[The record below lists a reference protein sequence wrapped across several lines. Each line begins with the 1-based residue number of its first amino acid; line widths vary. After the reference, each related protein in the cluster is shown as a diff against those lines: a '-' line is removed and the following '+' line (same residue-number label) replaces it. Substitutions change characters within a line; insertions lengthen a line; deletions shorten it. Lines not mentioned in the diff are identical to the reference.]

1 MPSYRYSA
9 YDTSGKLRKGILDA
23 PSSTR
28 AGELL
33 AEQNLVAV
41 EIIEGAAES
50 VKKGK
55 VFGLAYHSLFCKGL
69 ASYLNRGVPLAEALR
84 FLSRH
89 SSDRR
94 VSAACLHLHESV
106 QGGKRLSA
114 ALEETGLFRDDLVRI
129 VDSGERTSAMSSVL
143 EQVARQYSMEDK
155 QRRKIRSALTYPVA
169 MSIIGVGVVVFL
181 LTYVVPKLTE
191 LFTEMGQ
198 QLPLPTRILLAI
210 TAFLRSW
217 GLPLLLVLLLLILY
231 IRRRK
236 KKFTLP
242 FFRRVRE
249 NITLS
254 LVMSH
259 LSTLLSAGIPLV
271 QALNMASSMDS
282 NSQRWLEA
290 ARLVKEGFR
299 FDRALEKQGA
309 FSEEVIY
316 ILRIGEMGGDLPG
329 AIKQVSEMN
338 WEEALESMERL
349 STLAEPV
356 LVLFLGFSVGFVV
369 LAILLPIFELSSLA
383 G

>member
-9 YDTSGKLRKGILDA
+9 YDEAGKLRKGVIDA

-33 AEQNLVAV
+33 ADQRLIAV
-41 EIIEGAAES
+41 EIVEGATDS

-106 QGGKRLSA
+106 QAGKRLSA
-114 ALEETGLFRDDLVRI
+114 ALEETGLFRDDLVRVI
-129 VDSGERTSAMSSVL
+129 DSGERTSALNSIL
-143 EQVARQYSMEDK
+143 EQVARQYAMEDR

-169 MSIIGVGVVVFL
+169 MSIIGIGVVVFL

-191 LFTEMGQ
+191 LFAEMGQ
-198 QLPLPTRILLAI
+198 ALPLPTRILLAM
-210 TAFLRSW
+210 TGFLRSW
-217 GLPLLLVLLLLILY
+217 GIPLLLVLILLVFYL
-231 IRRRK
+231 RKRK
-236 KKFTLP
+236 KKLSLP
-242 FFRRVRE
+242 FFRRIRE

-259 LSTLLSAGIPLV
+259 VATLLSAGIPLV
-271 QALNMASSMDS
+271 QALTMASSMDA
-282 NSQRWLEA
+282 NSARWIDA

-309 FSEEVIY
+309 FSEEIIY

-329 AIKQVSEMN
+329 AIRQVAEMN

>member
-9 YDTSGKLRKGILDA
+9 YDTSGKLRKGIIDA

-69 ASYLNRGVPLAEALR
+69 SSYLNRGVPLAEALR

-89 SSDRR
+89 SNDRR

-129 VDSGERTSAMSSVL
+129 VDSGERTSALSGVL
-143 EQVARQYSMEDK
+143 DQVARQYAMEDK

-169 MSIIGVGVVVFL
+169 MSIIGIGVVVFL

-191 LFTEMGQ
+191 LFSEMGQ

-217 GLPLLLVLLLLILY
+217 GLPLLLVLLLVILY

-249 NITLS
+249 SITLS

-271 QALNMASSMDS
+271 QALNMASAMDS
-282 NSQRWLEA
+282 NAQRWLEA

-329 AIKQVSEMN
+329 AIKQVSDMN

>member
-9 YDTSGKLRKGILDA
+9 YDASGKLRKGVIDA

-41 EIIEGAAES
+41 EIVEGATAS
-50 VKKGK
+50 LKKGK

-84 FLSRH
+84 FLGRH

-94 VSAACLHLHESV
+94 VSSACLHLHESV
-106 QGGKRLSA
+106 QAGKRLSA
-114 ALEETGLFRDDLVRI
+114 ALEETGLFREDLVRI
-129 VDSGERTSAMSSVL
+129 VDSGERTSALSGVL
-143 EQVARQYSMEDK
+143 DQVARQYSIEDK
-155 QRRKIRSALTYPVA
+155 QRRKIRSALTYPIA
-169 MSIIGVGVVVFL
+169 MSIIGIGVVVFL

-191 LFTEMGQ
+191 LFSDMGQ
-198 QLPLPTRILLAI
+198 KLPLPTRMLLAM
-210 TAFLRSW
+210 TGFLRSYW
-217 GLPLLLVLLLLILY
+217 IPLILLFLLIFLY
-231 IRRRK
+231 FRRRK

-259 LSTLLSAGIPLV
+259 LGTLLSAGIPLV
-271 QALNMASSMDS
+271 QALAMASSMDS
-282 NSQRWLEA
+282 NSARWLET

-299 FDRALEKQGA
+299 FDRALEKQGT

-349 STLAEPV
+349 STLAEPI
-356 LVLFLGFSVGFVV
+356 LVLFLGVSVGFVV

>member
-9 YDTSGKLRKGILDA
+9 YDKSGKLRKGIIDA

-69 ASYLNRGVPLAEALR
+69 SSYLNRGVPLAEALR

-89 SSDRR
+89 SNDRR

-129 VDSGERTSAMSSVL
+129 VDSGERTSALSGVL
-143 EQVARQYSMEDK
+143 DQVARQYAMEDK
-155 QRRKIRSALTYPVA
+155 QRRKIRQALTYPVA
-169 MSIIGVGVVVFL
+169 MSIIGIGVVVFL

-191 LFTEMGQ
+191 LFSEMGQ

-217 GLPLLLVLLLLILY
+217 GLPLLLVLLLVILY

-249 NITLS
+249 SITLS

-271 QALNMASSMDS
+271 QALNMASAMDS
-282 NSQRWLEA
+282 NAQRWLEA

-329 AIKQVSEMN
+329 AIKQVSDMK

-369 LAILLPIFELSSLA
+369 LAIRLPIFELSSLA

>member
-9 YDTSGKLRKGILDA
+9 YDTSGKLRKGIIDA

-69 ASYLNRGVPLAEALR
+69 SSYLNRGVPLAEALR

-89 SSDRR
+89 SNDRR

-129 VDSGERTSAMSSVL
+129 VDSGERTSALSSVL
-143 EQVARQYSMEDK
+143 EQVARQYTMEDK
-155 QRRKIRSALTYPVA
+155 QRRKIRSALTYPIA
-169 MSIIGVGVVVFL
+169 MSIIGIGVVVFL

-191 LFTEMGQ
+191 LFSEMGQ
-198 QLPLPTRILLAI
+198 KLPLPTRILLGI
-210 TAFLRSW
+210 TGFLRSW
-217 GLPLLLVLLLLILY
+217 GGPLLLVLLLFVLY

-249 NITLS
+249 SITLS

-329 AIKQVSEMN
+329 AIKQVSDMK

-349 STLAEPV
+349 STLAEPI

>member
-9 YDTSGKLRKGILDA
+9 YDKSGKLRKGIIDA

-28 AGELL
+28 AVELL

-69 ASYLNRGVPLAEALR
+69 SSYLNRGVPLAEALR

-89 SSDRR
+89 SNDRR

-129 VDSGERTSAMSSVL
+129 VDSGERTSALSGVL
-143 EQVARQYSMEDK
+143 DQVARQYAMEDK
-155 QRRKIRSALTYPVA
+155 QRRKIRQALTYPVA
-169 MSIIGVGVVVFL
+169 MSIIGIGVVVFL

-191 LFTEMGQ
+191 LFSEMGQ

-217 GLPLLLVLLLLILY
+217 GLPLLLVLLLVILY

-249 NITLS
+249 SITLS

-271 QALNMASSMDS
+271 QALNMASAMDS
-282 NSQRWLEA
+282 NAQRWLEA

-329 AIKQVSEMN
+329 AIKQVSDMK

-369 LAILLPIFELSSLA
+369 LAIRLPIFELSSLA

>member
-9 YDTSGKLRKGILDA
+9 YDTSGKLRKGIIDA

-50 VKKGK
+50 IKKGK

-69 ASYLNRGVPLAEALR
+69 SSYLNRGVPLAEALR

-89 SSDRR
+89 SNDRR

-129 VDSGERTSAMSSVL
+129 VDSGERTSALSSVL
-143 EQVARQYSMEDK
+143 EQVARQYTMEDK
-155 QRRKIRSALTYPVA
+155 QRRKIRSALTYPIA
-169 MSIIGVGVVVFL
+169 MSIIGIGVVVFL

-191 LFTEMGQ
+191 LFSEMGQ
-198 QLPLPTRILLAI
+198 KLPLPTRILLGI
-210 TAFLRSW
+210 TGFLRSW
-217 GLPLLLVLLLLILY
+217 GGPLLLVLLLFVLY

-249 NITLS
+249 SITLS

-329 AIKQVSEMN
+329 AIKQVSDMK

-349 STLAEPV
+349 STLAEPI

>member
-9 YDTSGKLRKGILDA
+9 YDTSGKLRKGIIDA

-69 ASYLNRGVPLAEALR
+69 SSYLNRGVPLAEALR

-89 SSDRR
+89 SNDRR

-129 VDSGERTSAMSSVL
+129 VDSGERTSALSGVL
-143 EQVARQYSMEDK
+143 DQVARQYAMEDK
-155 QRRKIRSALTYPVA
+155 QRRKIRQALTYPVA
-169 MSIIGVGVVVFL
+169 MSIIGIGVVVFL

-191 LFTEMGQ
+191 LFSEMGQ

-217 GLPLLLVLLLLILY
+217 GLPLLLVLLLVILY

-249 NITLS
+249 SITLS

-271 QALNMASSMDS
+271 QALNMASAMDS

-329 AIKQVSEMN
+329 AIKQVSDMK

>member
-9 YDTSGKLRKGILDA
+9 YDASGKLRKGIIDA

-69 ASYLNRGVPLAEALR
+69 SSYLNRGVPLAEALR

-89 SSDRR
+89 SNDRR

-129 VDSGERTSAMSSVL
+129 VDSGERTSALSGVL
-143 EQVARQYSMEDK
+143 DQVARQYAMEDK

-169 MSIIGVGVVVFL
+169 MSIIGVGVVAFL

-191 LFTEMGQ
+191 LFSEMGQ
-198 QLPLPTRILLAI
+198 RLPLPTRMLLAM
-210 TAFLRSW
+210 TGFLRSW
-217 GLPLLLVLLLLILY
+217 GLPLLFVLLLFVLY

-249 NITLS
+249 SITLS

-282 NSQRWLEA
+282 NSQRWLDA

-329 AIKQVSEMN
+329 AIKQVSDMN

>member
-9 YDTSGKLRKGILDA
+9 YDASGKLRKGIIDA

-69 ASYLNRGVPLAEALR
+69 SSYLNRGVPLAEALR

-89 SSDRR
+89 SNDRR

-129 VDSGERTSAMSSVL
+129 VDSGERTSALSSVL
-143 EQVARQYSMEDK
+143 DQVARQYAMEDK

-169 MSIIGVGVVVFL
+169 MSIIGIGVVVFL

-191 LFTEMGQ
+191 LFSEMGQ
-198 QLPLPTRILLAI
+198 KLPLPTRILLAI
-210 TAFLRSW
+210 TGFLRSW
-217 GLPLLLVLLLLILY
+217 GLPLLLILLLFVLY

-249 NITLS
+249 SITLS

-282 NSQRWLEA
+282 NSQRWLDA

-329 AIKQVSEMN
+329 AIKQVSDMN

>member
-9 YDTSGKLRKGILDA
+9 YDTSGKLRKGIFDA

-143 EQVARQYSMEDK
+143 EQVARQYAMEDK

-236 KKFTLP
+236 KKFSLP

-282 NSQRWLEA
+282 NSQRWLDA

>member
-1 MPSYRYSA
+1 MPSYRYTA
-9 YDTSGKLRKGILDA
+9 YDASGKLRKGVIDA

-33 AEQNLVAV
+33 ADQSLVAV
-41 EIIEGAAES
+41 EIVEGAAAS
-50 VKKGK
+50 IKKGK
-55 VFGLAYHSLFCKGL
+55 VFTLTYHSLFCKGL
-69 ASYLNRGVPLAEALR
+69 ASYLNRGIPLAEALR

-89 SSDRR
+89 SSDKRI
-94 VSAACLHLHESV
+94 AATCLHLHESV
-106 QGGKRLSA
+106 QAGKRLSV

-129 VDSGERTSAMSSVL
+129 VDSGERTSAMTGVL
-143 EQVARQYSMEDK
+143 EQVARQYSIEDK
-155 QRRKIRSALTYPVA
+155 QHRKIRSALTYPVA
-169 MSIIGVGVVVFL
+169 MSVIGVGVVVFL

-210 TAFLRSW
+210 TGFIREW
-217 GLPLLLVLLLLILY
+217 GIVLLIVVAIFILLL
-231 IRRRK
+231 RRSKRK
-236 KKFTLP
+236 FSLP
-242 FFRRVRE
+242 VFRRVRE
-249 NITLS
+249 SITLS

-282 NSQRWLEA
+282 NPARWLDA

-299 FDRALEKQGA
+299 FDRALEKQGS

-329 AIKQVSEMN
+329 AVKQVAEMN
-338 WEEALESMERL
+338 WEEALESMERISAL
-349 STLAEPV
+349 VQPAM
-356 LVLFLGFSVGFVV
+356 VLFLGFSVGFVV

>member
-9 YDTSGKLRKGILDA
+9 YDTSGKLRKGIIDA

-69 ASYLNRGVPLAEALR
+69 SSYLNRGVPLAEALR

-89 SSDRR
+89 SNDRR

-129 VDSGERTSAMSSVL
+129 VDSGERTSALSGVL
-143 EQVARQYSMEDK
+143 DQVARQYAMEDK
-155 QRRKIRSALTYPVA
+155 QRRKIRQALTYPVA
-169 MSIIGVGVVVFL
+169 MSIIGIGVVVFL

-191 LFTEMGQ
+191 LFSEMGQ

-217 GLPLLLVLLLLILY
+217 GLPLLLVLLLVILY

-249 NITLS
+249 SITLS

-271 QALNMASSMDS
+271 QALNMASAMDS
-282 NSQRWLEA
+282 NAQRWLEA

-329 AIKQVSEMN
+329 AIKQVSDMK

>member
-9 YDTSGKLRKGILDA
+9 YDKSGKLRKGIIDA

-69 ASYLNRGVPLAEALR
+69 SSYLNRGVPLAEALR

-89 SSDRR
+89 SNDRR

-129 VDSGERTSAMSSVL
+129 VDSGERTSALSGVL
-143 EQVARQYSMEDK
+143 DQVARQYAMEDK

-169 MSIIGVGVVVFL
+169 MSIIGIGVVVFL

-191 LFTEMGQ
+191 LFSEMGQ

-217 GLPLLLVLLLLILY
+217 GLPLLLVLLLVILY

-249 NITLS
+249 SITLS

-271 QALNMASSMDS
+271 QALNMASAMDP
-282 NSQRWLEA
+282 NSQRWLDA

-329 AIKQVSEMN
+329 AIKQVSDMN

>member
-9 YDTSGKLRKGILDA
+9 YDTAGKLRKGIIDA

-33 AEQNLVAV
+33 ADQNLVAV

-50 VKKGK
+50 VRKGK

-94 VSAACLHLHESV
+94 VAAACLHLHESV
-106 QGGKRLSA
+106 QAGKRLSG

-129 VDSGERTSAMSSVL
+129 VDSGERTSALSGVL
-143 EQVARQYSMEDK
+143 DQVAKQYAMEDK

-169 MSIIGVGVVVFL
+169 MTVIGVGVVVFL

-191 LFTEMGQ
+191 LFTDMGH
-198 QLPLPTRILLAI
+198 QLPLPTRMLLAI
-210 TAFLRSW
+210 TGFLRSW
-217 GLPLLLVLLLLILY
+217 GIPLLLALLLLFFY
-231 IRRRK
+231 VRRRK

-259 LSTLLSAGIPLV
+259 LGTLLSAGIPLV
-271 QALNMASSMDS
+271 QALNMAASMDS
-282 NSQRWLEA
+282 NSARWQET

-349 STLAEPV
+349 STLAEPI

>member
-143 EQVARQYSMEDK
+143 EQVARQYAMEDK

>member
-55 VFGLAYHSLFCKGL
+55 IFGLAYHSLFCKGL

>member
-9 YDTSGKLRKGILDA
+9 YDTSGKLRKGIIDA

-143 EQVARQYSMEDK
+143 EQVARQYAMEDK

-169 MSIIGVGVVVFL
+169 MSVIGVGVVVFL

-236 KKFTLP
+236 KKFSLP